1 MAAPASKSKK
11 QSAASSRLLPRPFVF
26 FTDANLGRHIVPDA
40 LRAAGEQVRVHDE
53 EFEQG
58 TADRVWLDRAGVE
71 GWAVLTKDS
80 KIRYRSNETEVI
92 FAAKVRAF
100 VLVSSNLPGSE
111 MATIFVQA
119 LPSMK
124 RLCARQ
130 IAPFIAHVH
139 RSGHVVLKL
148 THR

>member
-1 MAAPASKSKK
+1 VLRVSKFASMMK
-11 QSAASSRLLPRPFVF
+11 
-26 FTDANLGRHIVPDA
+26 N
-40 LRAAGEQVRVHDE
+40 
-53 EFEQG
+53 FEPG
-58 TADRVWLDRAGVE
+58 TADTVWLARAGVE
-71 GWAVLTKDS
+71 GWVVLTKDS

-111 MATIFVQA
+111 MATIFVEA
-119 LPSMK
+119 FPSIK

-130 IAPFIAHVH
+130 IAPLIAHVH

-148 THR
+148 PNRTQALPRIIQVVEYLISALPSRPRRIDSRRSIM